1 MAKPVILTVDDDP
14 NVLAAIARDL
24 RRRYAEQYR
33 ILRADSGMAALEAV
47 RELRQRG
54 EHVALFLVDQRMPQ
68 MSGVEFL
75 AEAVKLFPKA
85 RRALLTAY
93 ADTDAAI
100 QAINAAAVHYYLLK
114 PWNPPEEQLYPVL
127 DDLLADW
134 YDASGPIFEGL
145 RIVGHRWSPE
155 THALKNFLARNHVP
169 YQYLD
174 IEADPEASALLE
186 LYGEPNPR
194 LPLVRLVDSQWLVAP
209 TLAELAE
216 RVGLRALP
224 PLSTAHP
231 RACALFC

>member
-145 RIVGHRWSPE
+145 RIVGQRGGSRPRRWPRRGGHAARQVRRGGAATSGGPLHLYRRHPLHR
-155 THALKNFLARNHVP
+155 LARQQRAP
-169 YQYLD
+169 RQ
-174 IEADPEASALLE
+174 PGFCAS
-186 LYGEPNPR
+186 R
-194 LPLVRLVDSQWLVAP
+194 
-209 TLAELAE
+209 
-216 RVGLRALP
+216 
-224 PLSTAHP
+224 
-231 RACALFC
+231 